1 MRVAACLLLAAAA
14 GAEVLLPAAA
24 LRWNPSTLEL
34 GIRPLAVL
42 DTTVWL
48 VNDGQQPVS
57 IVNLLALS
65 GRMEIDFAPF
75 TLPAGDSLAV
85 PLRLDLREDL
95 DLHDVLQA
103 TSPDL
108 AGLPTMPV
116 AALPRHG
123 DPDWA
128 GAANLWGTAL
138 KTFLAS
144 RVTGHTVYSYTS
156 ARQHMF
162 GEYDNVDGWVRCVY
176 TDTPVQTSG
185 IPDGNVMN
193 CEHTWPQSMG
203 AEGDARSD
211 MHHLYPT
218 LSTPNSVRGNLPFGD
233 VVTQNWSQGGS
244 LRGTDSGGVTVFEPR
259 DPHKGD
265 CARACFY
272 FALRYGNL
280 SSFLTYQEPV
290 LRQWAFADTVSQKEL
305 ERNDAI
311 DALQHNRNPFID
323 HNGWLQRIASLAV
336 AADPP
341 PTRRLTLALDSL
353 ALGEVAEGDTV
364 FVSLP
369 LHNPGNSNLLV
380 SYVQSSHPADL
391 SVLAAPTSLASGALG
406 WVSVAYH
413 PERVSAPATLS
424 IGSNAQ
430 DGALRTVA
438 VTGGRFQ
445 TDLAP
450 REPLPT
456 GWRLLGAA
464 PNPFNPATWVS
475 VELNRPMR
483 LELTLHDLRG
493 AQVWSRGEG
502 LAAGRH
508 QLRVDADGLPSGRYW
523 LRVQAG
529 GTAQH
534 LPLTLLQ

>member
-1 MRVAACLLLAAAA
+1 MRVAACLLLAATA

-24 LRWNPSTLEL
+24 LRWNPPALDL
-34 GIRPLAVL
+34 GVRPLAVL

-48 VNDGQQPVS
+48 VNDSGQ
-57 IVNLLALS
+57 ALS
-65 GRMEIDFAPF
+65 LDGILRLDERVEAAF
-75 TLPAGDSLAV
+75 TPAGLEPGDSLAI
-85 PLRLDLREDL
+85 PLRLALDDDL
-95 DLHDVLQA
+95 DLHEALQA
-103 TSPDL
+103 RSPQV
-108 AGLPTMPV
+108 AGLPTLPLE
-116 AALPRHG
+116 ARPRHA

-156 ARQHMF
+156 AREHMF

-176 TDTPVQTSG
+176 TDTPVETDG

-244 LRGTDSGGVTVFEPR
+244 LRGTDAGGVTVFEPR

-305 ERNDAI
+305 DRNDAI

-323 HNGWLQRIASLAV
+323 HNAWLERIASLAGS
-336 AADPP
+336 ADPV
-341 PTRRLTLALDSL
+341 PTRRLSLAVDSL
-353 ALGEVAEGDTV
+353 VLGEVAEGDTV

-369 LHNPGNSNLLV
+369 IHNPGNATLLV
-380 SYVQSSHPADL
+380 SYAQSSHPADL
-391 SVLAAPTSLASGALG
+391 SVRSAPASLAAGALG
-406 WVSVAYH
+406 WVELAYH
-413 PERVSAPATLS
+413 PERDAAPATLS

-430 DGALRTVA
+430 NGGLRTVA
-438 VTGGRFQ
+438 VTGGRFG
-445 TDLAP
+445 TGLAP
-450 REPLPT
+450 AAERP
-456 GWRLLGAA
+456 GSWRLLGAA
-464 PNPFNPATWVS
+464 PNPFNPATWVE
-475 VELNRPMR
+475 VELDRPLR

-493 AQVWSRGEG
+493 ARVWQRSAS

-508 QLRVDADGLPSGRYW
+508 QLRVDAAGLPSGRYW
-523 LRVQAG
+523 LRVEAD
-529 GTAQH
+529 GTARH
-534 LPLTLLQ
+534 VALTLLQ